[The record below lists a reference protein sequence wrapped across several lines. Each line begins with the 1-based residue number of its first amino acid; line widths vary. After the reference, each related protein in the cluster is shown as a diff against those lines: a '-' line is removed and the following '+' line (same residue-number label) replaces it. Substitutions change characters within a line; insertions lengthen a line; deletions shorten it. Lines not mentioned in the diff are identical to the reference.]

1 MNVHFIIILGIV
13 TTASPTIIYNDA
25 KQYNLFA
32 LYILIHCCQL
42 VIGDTL
48 IRSITTLP
56 IDCPKRYTSGKEFFL
71 G

>member
-32 LYILIHCCQL
+32 LYI
-42 VIGDTL
+42 DTL
-48 IRSITTLP
+48 LSIGN
-56 IDCPKRYTSGKEFFL
+56 R
-71 G
+71 